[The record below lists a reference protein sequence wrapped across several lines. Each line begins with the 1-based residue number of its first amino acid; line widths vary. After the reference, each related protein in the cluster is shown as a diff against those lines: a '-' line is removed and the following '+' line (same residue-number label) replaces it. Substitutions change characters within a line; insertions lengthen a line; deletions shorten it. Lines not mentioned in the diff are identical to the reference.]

1 MHRSFRH
8 LVFMGFCGISLTTA
22 AQQVPGPG
30 NQTTTGNHRV
40 SGSNGNRRVSG
51 ALRGSEAPPYKN
63 AALPINRRVAD
74 LLSRM
79 TVEEKIRQLDMF
91 WGREVADMDGHE
103 SKSNGYDAGKVNQS
117 IGTHGIGSIHDFY
130 PLSAALT
137 NQIQHYAITQ
147 TRLGIPILFIEEG
160 LHGYSGKGSTEFPI
174 PLQLASAWDTALVRQ
189 VGRVIG
195 TETRAHGVDM
205 ILGPV
210 LCLAR
215 DPRWGRAEET
225 YGEDP
230 FLDAASG
237 VAMVEGLQAGD
248 VSRPDAVIS
257 EPKHFATHGIPEG
270 GSNTSPVNIGEREN
284 RTDFLY
290 PFQKAVEA
298 GGALGIMAAYS
309 EIDGIPCVDNQWV
322 LTDVLRKEWGFQG
335 FILSDLGAIKMTLTD
350 HGVARDTA
358 DALAQAIHAGLDM
371 QFYDFGHET
380 LVTAVKEALAR
391 KQLSMADLDRATGDV
406 LRVKYKLGLFDHPYT
421 DTTLVDRVF
430 HTQASQDL
438 ALKAAAEGIV
448 LLKNDGAV
456 LPLDAS
462 KQSIAVI
469 GPLAKS
475 TYVGGYSNP
484 SAEGIS
490 IWDAL
495 CQRLGASAQSGQGQA
510 SGVSAQSG
518 QGPRLAY
525 EKGYDPGEEGSFQDA
540 LIPDSVRAT
549 PAYKTAQAQNA
560 DSATA
565 LVQRAVALLNNSD
578 VGVVVLGEEPREVG
592 EGKDR
597 TELNLSP
604 EALALI
610 QALQATG
617 KPIAVVLFNGR
628 PLSVNWVAKH
638 IPAIVESWFGG
649 EKGGLAIADV
659 LLGRTNPSGKLP
671 MTFPRSVG
679 QLPFYYDHKPSSWH
693 RYVDEQSSPL
703 FPFGTGL
710 SYTTFSYSE
719 LSFSADSIEVNGAV
733 DVAVTI
739 TNTGTR
745 EGAEV
750 AQCYIRDVYSSV
762 TTPVKAL
769 KGFARVELDPGQS
782 QTVHFR
788 LGSEA
793 LAVWNRQ
800 MKHVV
805 EPGEFKVMVGSASE
819 DIRAEKSFWVK

>member
-1 MHRSFRH
+1 MHKSLRQV
-8 LVFMGFCGISLTTA
+8 LILGFCGISVTA
-22 AQQVPGPG
+22 AAQ
-30 NQTTTGNHRV
+30 
-40 SGSNGNRRVSG
+40 
-51 ALRGSEAPPYKN
+51 LPYKN
-63 AALPINRRVAD
+63 AKLPVNQRVAD

-103 SKSNGYDAGKVNQS
+103 STGYDAQKVKQS
-117 IGTHGIGSIHDFY
+117 IGNHGIGSIHDFY

-137 NQIQHYAITQ
+137 NQIQHYAIEQ
-147 TRLGIPILFIEEG
+147 TRLGIPVLFIEEG

-174 PLQLASAWDTALVRQ
+174 PLQLASAFDTALIRQ

-230 FLDAASG
+230 FLDASNG
-237 VAMVEGLQAGD
+237 VAMVKGLQAGD

-257 EPKHFATHGIPEG
+257 EPKHFATHGIPQG

-284 RTDFLY
+284 RTDYLY

-309 EIDGIPCVDNQWV
+309 EIDGIPCVDNEWV
-322 LTDVLRKEWGFQG
+322 LTDELRKAWGFKG
-335 FILSDLGAIKMTLTD
+335 FVLSDLGAIKMTLTD
-350 HGVARDTA
+350 HAVARDTA

-380 LVTAVKEALAR
+380 LVSAIKEALAR

-406 LRVKYKLGLFDHPYT
+406 LRVKYMLGLFDHPYT
-421 DTTLVDRVF
+421 DTTLVAKVF
-430 HTQASQDL
+430 HTEASQDL
-438 ALKAAAEGIV
+438 SLKAASEGIV
-448 LLKNDGAV
+448 LLKNEGAV
-456 LPLDAS
+456 LPLDGS

-475 TYVGGYSNP
+475 TYVGGYSSP

-495 CQRLGASAQSGQGQA
+495 NQRLGAVA
-510 SGVSAQSG
+510 SGVSATAISG
-518 QGPRLAY
+518 GGTAGSPRLAY
-525 EKGYDPGEEGSFQDA
+525 EKGYDPGEEGSRQEA
-540 LIPDSVRAT
+540 LIPDSVRAS
-549 PAYKTAQAQNA
+549 PAFKAAQAQNT
-560 DSATA
+560 DSAA
-565 LVQRAVALLNNSD
+565 AMVQRAVALLRNAD

-592 EGKDR
+592 EGRDR

-604 EALALI
+604 AALALI
-610 QALQATG
+610 QALEATG

-628 PLSVNWVAKH
+628 PLSINWVAKH

-693 RYVDEQSSPL
+693 RYVDEQSTPL
-703 FPFGTGL
+703 FPFGLGL
-710 SYTTFSYSE
+710 SYTTFSYSG
-719 LSFSADSIEVNGAV
+719 LTLSADSIKADGSV

-739 TNTGTR
+739 TNTGSKL
-745 EGAEV
+745 GGEV

-769 KGFARVELDPGQS
+769 KGFARVELAPGQS
-782 QTVHFR
+782 QTVHFH
-788 LGSEA
+788 LGPEA
-793 LAVWNRQ
+793 LAIWNRQ

-805 EPGEFKVMVGSASE
+805 EPGEFRVMVGSSSE

>member
-1 MHRSFRH
+1 
-8 LVFMGFCGISLTTA
+8 
-22 AQQVPGPG
+22 
-30 NQTTTGNHRV
+30 
-40 SGSNGNRRVSG
+40 
-51 ALRGSEAPPYKN
+51 
-63 AALPINRRVAD
+63 
-74 LLSRM
+74 M

-103 SKSNGYDAGKVNQS
+103 STGYDASKVKQS

-137 NQIQHYAITQ
+137 NQIQHYAIEQ
-147 TRLGIPILFIEEG
+147 TRLGIPVLFIEEG

-237 VAMVEGLQAGD
+237 VAMVKGLQAGD

-309 EIDGIPCVDNQWV
+309 EIDGIPCVDNEWV
-322 LTDVLRKEWGFQG
+322 LTDVLRKEWGFKG

-350 HGVARDTA
+350 HGVARDTV

-380 LVTAVKEALAR
+380 LVSAVKEALAR
-391 KQLSMADLDRATGDV
+391 KQLSMADLDRAAGDV
-406 LRVKYKLGLFDHPYT
+406 LRVKYMLGLFDHPYT
-421 DTTLVDRVF
+421 DTTLVDKVF

-438 ALKAAAEGIV
+438 SLKAAAEGIV
-448 LLKNDGAV
+448 LLKNEGAV

-475 TYVGGYSNP
+475 TYVGGYSSP

-495 CQRLGASAQSGQGQA
+495 NQRVGASAQSGSTSGA
-510 SGVSAQSG
+510 SAQSGSTSGASAQSGASTQSG

-525 EKGYDPGEEGSFQDA
+525 EKGYDPGEEGAHQEA

-549 PAYKTAQAQNA
+549 PAYKAAQAQNA
-560 DSATA
+560 DSAA
-565 LVQRAVALLNNSD
+565 AMVQRAVALLRGSD

-604 EALALI
+604 DALALI

-693 RYVDEQSSPL
+693 RYVDEQSTPL
-703 FPFGTGL
+703 FPFGLGL
-710 SYTTFSYSE
+710 SYTTFSYSG
-719 LSFSADSIEVNGAV
+719 LSFSADSIGVNGSV
-733 DVAVTI
+733 GVAITI
-739 TNTGTR
+739 TNTGAR
-745 EGAEV
+745 AGAEV

-769 KGFARVELDPGQS
+769 KGFARVELAPGQS

-788 LGSEA
+788 LGPEA
-793 LAVWNRQ
+793 LALWNRQ

-805 EPGEFKVMVGSASE
+805 EPGEFKVMVGSSSE

>member
-1 MHRSFRH
+1 MSA
-8 LVFMGFCGISLTTA
+8 A
-22 AQQVPGPG
+22 AQTGP
-30 NQTTTGNHRV
+30 Q
-40 SGSNGNRRVSG
+40 
-51 ALRGSEAPPYKN
+51 ALAPYKN
-63 AALPINRRVAD
+63 AKLPINQRVAD

-79 TVEEKIRQLDMF
+79 TVEEKIRQLDMW
-91 WGREVADMDGHE
+91 WGHEVANMDGHE
-103 SKSNGYDAGKVNQS
+103 STSYNADKVKAS
-117 IGTHGIGSIHDFY
+117 IGNHGVGSIHDFY
-130 PLSAALT
+130 PLRAALT
-137 NQIQHYAITQ
+137 NQIQHYAIEQ
-147 TRLGIPILFIEEG
+147 TRLGIPVLFIEEG

-174 PLQLASAWDTALVRQ
+174 PLQLASAFDTALVRQ

-230 FLDAASG
+230 FLDASNG
-237 VAMVEGLQAGD
+237 VAMVKGLQAGD

-257 EPKHFATHGIPEG
+257 EPKHFATHGIPQG

-284 RTDFLY
+284 RTDYLY

-309 EIDGIPCVDNQWV
+309 EIDGIPCVDNEWV
-322 LTDVLRKEWGFQG
+322 LTDELRKAWGFKG
-335 FILSDLGAIKMTLTD
+335 FVLSDLGAIKMTLTD

-380 LVTAVKEALAR
+380 LVSAVKEALAR
-391 KQLSMADLDRATGDV
+391 KQLSMADLDRAAGDV
-406 LRVKYKLGLFDHPYT
+406 LRVKYMLGLFDHPYT
-421 DTTLVDRVF
+421 DTTLVAKVF

-438 ALKAAAEGIV
+438 SLKAASEGIV
-448 LLKNDGAV
+448 LLKNEGAV
-456 LPLDAS
+456 LPLDGS

-475 TYVGGYSNP
+475 TYVGGYSSP

-495 CQRLGASAQSGQGQA
+495 NQRLGVAAPGGGASSGQA
-510 SGVSAQSG
+510 
-518 QGPRLAY
+518 GPRLAY
-525 EKGYDPGEEGSFQDA
+525 ERGYDPGDEGSRQEA

-549 PAYKTAQAQNA
+549 PAFKAAQAQNA
-560 DSATA
+560 DSAAA
-565 LVQRAVALLNNSD
+565 LMQRAVALLRNMD

-604 EALALI
+604 DAVALI
-610 QALQATG
+610 EALQATG

-628 PLSVNWVAKH
+628 PLSINWVGKH
-638 IPAIVESWFGG
+638 IPAILESWFGG

-671 MTFPRSVG
+671 MTFPRSTG
-679 QLPFYYDHKPSSWH
+679 QLPYYYDHKPSSWH
-693 RYVDEQSSPL
+693 RYVDEQSTPL
-703 FPFGTGL
+703 FPFGLGL
-710 SYTTFSYSE
+710 SYTTFSYSG
-719 LSFSADSIEVNGAV
+719 LTMSADSIGVHGSV

-739 TNTGTR
+739 TNTGSRT
-745 EGAEV
+745 GAEV

-769 KGFARVELDPGQS
+769 KGFARVELAPGQS

-788 LGSEA
+788 LDTEA

-805 EPGEFKVMVGSASE
+805 EPGEFRVMVGSSSE